1 MIEEEEPEHAH
12 DYDHKNPH
20 PQKQTLF
27 VLEVGPDDPP
37 ACLEMLS
44 ISIHKGLV
52 PQVFLVNEM
61 SQNEEANNGSV
72 LAKNGVQ
79 EQKGEEVFVVVQTD
93 TLVDPNAM
101 VVKLFNAETAH

>member
-1 MIEEEEPEHAH
+1 M
-12 DYDHKNPH
+12 
-20 PQKQTLF
+20 
-27 VLEVGPDDPP
+27 EVGPDDPP

-61 SQNEEANNGSV
+61 SQNEEANDGSV

-101 VVKLFNAETAH
+101 VVKLFNTKTAH